1 MTGRTIDAGLRLLD
15 RQLIDPDGLLC
26 GKVDDLELAP
36 AEGEAAAEGEPPT
49 LYVTAILAGP
59 GALAGRLG
67 GRLGHVVERVSAR
80 LRESPEDR
88 PARVP
93 FGVVKRI
100 EGTAVDLWVPKEDLE
115 TSRLDD
121 WTRDHVI
128 DKLPGAEHAPE

>member
-1 MTGRTIDAGLRLLD
+1 MTGRTIDAALQLLD

-26 GKVDDLELAP
+26 GKVDDLELTP
-36 AEGEAAAEGEPPT
+36 SEDDPGV

-67 GRLGHVVERVSAR
+67 GRLGHVIERVSAR
-80 LRESPEDR
+80 LRDSPEDR

-93 FGVVKRI
+93 FEVVKAI
-100 EGTAVDLWVPKEDLE
+100 EGTAVDLWVSKNDLE

-121 WTRDHVI
+121 WTRENVI
-128 DKLPGAEHAPE
+128 DKLPGAERAPE